1 MGQRTRFAMPP
12 DSVLVSGGDFRD
24 EPTRRETFADTADS
38 APLRLAVT
46 GKTGSVSRAQGAA
59 RITDWVLVSISALSP
74 DEIVGHPHAVGD
86 AAQRARRLTVQIGG
100 GFGLCGEGLAR
111 QMVQGAVV
119 QAWPSAQPPV
129 PISGAGSAD
138 RKAELPWPYGIRVG
152 PAGPVL
158 GISSEVIRRRW

>member
-1 MGQRTRFAMPP
+1 MAG
-12 DSVLVSGGDFRD
+12 
-24 EPTRRETFADTADS
+24 
-38 APLRLAVT
+38 
-46 GKTGSVSRAQGAA
+46 
-59 RITDWVLVSISALSP
+59 ISAFAP
-74 DEIVGHPHAVGD
+74 DGIDGHPHAVG
-86 AAQRARRLTVQIGG
+86 AVAQRARRLAVQIGG
-100 GFGLCGEGLAR
+100 GFGLCGETLAR
-111 QMVQGAVV
+111 QMVQGAFV